1 MLLFPILGVA
11 MKALQFTSPG
21 EFSVNDIDVPTIG
34 PDEVLLASRAVGI
47 CHSDIELLEGR
58 YIIPFGY
65 PIIPGHEWSAEVMEV
80 GSRVTSLKPGDR
92 VVGECVIGMDHFG
105 FSISGAGAE
114 FFTAKESWLHKLP
127 DNVSWTQGALVEPFS
142 CGYYATVRADNL
154 DGSDTVLV
162 YGAGPIGL
170 GTVAAAA
177 AKGARVI
184 VAEPSADRV
193 EIAKKL
199 GAEAAVDPTSD
210 GFLEEVMELTGGAG
224 ASVVFEASGKPS
236 AMASALET
244 AAFRARLVYIGIDVG
259 GSAPA
264 KLGLFQSKELQAR
277 GIIGSPGVWPQTIEF
292 LSRTGID
299 LTPLVTKTFPL
310 AEADQAIQAIYDDK
324 SQVKIHYVSEAS

>member
-1 MLLFPILGVA
+1 
-11 MKALQFTSPG
+11 MKALQFMAPG
-21 EFSVNDIDVPTIG
+21 DFSVNDINTPGIG
-34 PDEVLLASRAVGI
+34 DDEVLLASRAVGI

-80 GSRVTSLKPGDR
+80 GKKVTSLKPGDR
-92 VVGECVIGMDHFG
+92 VVGECVIGMEHFG

-114 FFTAKESWLHKLP
+114 FFTAKESWLHKIP

-154 DGSDTVLV
+154 DGSDTAIVL
-162 YGAGPIGL
+162 GAGPIGL
-170 GTVAAAA
+170 GVVAAAS

-184 VAEPSADRV
+184 VAEPSAERV
-193 EIAKKL
+193 AIARQL
-199 GAEAAVDPTSD
+199 GADASVDPTSET
-210 GFLEEVMELTGGAG
+210 FLEQVAELTGGKG
-224 ASVVFEASGKPS
+224 ASVVFEASGKPA
-236 AMASALET
+236 AMASALEV
-244 AAFRARLVYIGIDVG
+244 AAFRARIVYIGIDVG

-299 LTPLVTKTFPL
+299 LTPLVTSTFDL
-310 AEADQAIQAIYDDK
+310 SEADKAIQTVLDDK
-324 SQVKIHYVSEAS
+324 SQVKVHYVSNAG

>member
-1 MLLFPILGVA
+1 
-11 MKALQFTSPG
+11 MKALQFTAAGSY
-21 EFSVNDIDVPTIG
+21 SVNDLPTPTIG

-80 GSRVTSLKPGDR
+80 GSRVTGLKPGDR

-114 FFTAKESWLHKLP
+114 YFVAKESWLHKLP

-170 GTVAAAA
+170 GTVAASA

-193 EIAKKL
+193 EIARRL
-199 GAEAAVDPTSD
+199 GAEAAVDPTAD
-210 GFLEEVMELTGGAG
+210 GFLDQVMELTGGAG
-224 ASVVFEASGKPS
+224 ASVVFEASGKPA

-244 AAFRARLVYIGIDVG
+244 AGFRARIVYIGIDVG

-264 KLGLFQSKELQAR
+264 KMGLFQSKELQAR

-299 LTPLVTKTFPL
+299 LSPLVTSTFPL
-310 AEADQAIQAIYDDK
+310 AEADRAIQTVLDDK
-324 SQVKIHYVSEAS
+324 SQVKVHYVSAAH

>member
-1 MLLFPILGVA
+1 
-11 MKALQFTSPG
+11 MKALQFMAPG
-21 EFSVNDIDVPTIG
+21 DFSVNDINTPGIG
-34 PDEVLLASRAVGI
+34 DDEVLLASRAVGI

-80 GSRVTSLKPGDR
+80 GKKVTSLKPGDR
-92 VVGECVIGMDHFG
+92 VVGECVIGMEHFG

-114 FFTAKESWLHKLP
+114 FFTAKESWLHKIP

-154 DGSDTVLV
+154 DGSDTAIVL
-162 YGAGPIGL
+162 GAGPIGL
-170 GTVAAAA
+170 GVVTAAS

-184 VAEPSADRV
+184 VAEPSAERV
-193 EIAKKL
+193 AIARQL
-199 GAEAAVDPTSD
+199 GADASVDPTSET
-210 GFLEEVMELTGGAG
+210 FLEQVAELTGGKG
-224 ASVVFEASGKPS
+224 ASVVFEASGKPA
-236 AMASALET
+236 AMASALEV
-244 AAFRARLVYIGIDVG
+244 AAFRARIVYIGIDVG

-299 LTPLVTKTFPL
+299 LTPLVTSTFDL
-310 AEADQAIQAIYDDK
+310 SEADKAIQTVLDDK
-324 SQVKIHYVSEAS
+324 SQVKVHYVSNAG